1 MEKWSRLGDEERGG
15 KQGIRQPRQLV
26 PRIIGFQGL
35 QICRD
40 KANVDASH
48 LPRSFRT
55 SPRFLLRP
63 TFRNPYTSMP
73 SKEGPWQ
80 HFSMHF
86 ARISIW
92 KSRRRGEGR
101 IDRFDPPRVPIIR
114 YHAAHKSADNV
125 QQQPTNSPIF
135 RRHPLLDTPWP
146 GNIPAA

>member
-15 KQGIRQPRQLV
+15 KQGIRQPRQLA

-55 SPRFLLRP
+55 SSRFLLRP

-73 SKEGPWQ
+73 SRKKILGNIFCACISRESQSGNREDG
-80 HFSMHF
+80 
-86 ARISIW
+86 ARDGSIVSIHRAFQLFVITRPINLRTMSNS
-92 KSRRRGEGR
+92 SRRTARSSEG
-101 IDRFDPPRVPIIR
+101 IR
-114 YHAAHKSADNV
+114 Y
-125 QQQPTNSPIF
+125 
-135 RRHPLLDTPWP
+135 
-146 GNIPAA
+146 